1 MAHLVTTKQP
11 CLTPGRT
18 IMTRIS
24 SRKRAVLD
32 AVAKKTLACA
42 LAMAIVWSLGIA
54 SAFATPITFVK
65 ATKDNIPA
73 APGQAA
79 TAANTTLANGSPLVL
94 NTDYVATGADDEM
107 WGYRATSLHTGS
119 TTAYNVFFGSR
130 DNGTN
135 DENSPRLRTT
145 ISGLTVGETYDIYA
159 YYFGSSSNSVTAGNQ
174 DYRIRAGLENTVG
187 ELPLF
192 TQRGDNPAFPGS
204 TQGFAVPHQGV
215 NPNPLIIPEGLIIN
229 GVNTD
234 PNPGTTFLIQNLI
247 GQAVAVDDGNG
258 SGQIW
263 VYIDD
268 DTSAVGSSSGIA
280 NQIVRSVYTGVGFA
294 LVPEP
299 SGIFLV
305 GSGLLG
311 LVAHRRRRRRN

>member
-1 MAHLVTTKQP
+1 MILIPCRNRTALYVATKLTFAVTTA
-11 CLTPGRT
+11 LA
-18 IMTRIS
+18 
-24 SRKRAVLD
+24 AVL
-32 AVAKKTLACA
+32 A
-42 LAMAIVWSLGIA
+42 LGSA
-54 SAFATPITFVK
+54 SAMATPITFVK
-65 ATKDNIPA
+65 ATINSIPA
-73 APGQAA
+73 DVGQAA
-79 TAANTTLANGSPLVL
+79 TAANTTLANGAALSSG
-94 NTDYVATGADDEM
+94 TDYTNVGADDEM
-107 WGYRATSLHTGS
+107 WGYRNTSLHTGS
-119 TTAYNVFFGSR
+119 TAAYNVFFGSR

-159 YYFGSSSNSVTAGNQ
+159 YYFGSSSNPVTAGNQ

-204 TQGFAVPHQGV
+204 TQGLAVPHQGV

-229 GVNTD
+229 GVNTT

-258 SGQIW
+258 IGQVW

-268 DTSAVGSSSGIA
+268 DTSAVGSVSGIA
-280 NQIVRSVYTGVGFA
+280 NQIVRSVYTGVGYT

-305 GSGLLG
+305 GAGLLG
-311 LVAHRRRRRRN
+311 LIVHGRRRRRN